1 MENDFLNDIADIHSH
16 VVSGVDDGSSSPEE
30 SIAMLRMAYDEGSRT
45 VFATPHYGAEN
56 GYDPD
61 AGVIRRNFDELVRL
75 AGEEVPGIRLFLG
88 TEWYCAD
95 DLPERIRAG
104 KAYTMNGTEYVLTE
118 FLEWGEHTEPGE
130 VMLRRLKKLRG
141 EGYRP
146 ILAHAERYRAI
157 QQDWD
162 LAKRIQDLDV
172 LIQVNAYD
180 LYLNQKAATK
190 DLAQW
195 LASERMISFIGS
207 DMHGLPPKRSPKIR
221 EGAEWL
227 LANTDPGYA
236 GQVLRGNAAQYL
248 RI

>member
-16 VVSGVDDGSSSPEE
+16 VVFSVDDGSSSPEE
-30 SIAMLRMAYDEGSRT
+30 SIAMLRMAYDEGIRT
-45 VFATPHYGAEN
+45 VFATPHYGKEN

-88 TEWYCAD
+88 TEWYCTD

-180 LYLNQKAATK
+180 LYLNPKAATR

-227 LANTDPGYA
+227 LTNTDPAYA
-236 GQVLRGNAAQYL
+236 GQVLRGNSAQYL

>member
-1 MENDFLNDIADIHSH
+1 MENDFLNDIVDTHSH

-30 SIAMLRMAYDEGSRT
+30 SIAMLRMAYDEGIRT

-118 FLEWGEHTEPGE
+118 FLEWGEHTEPGD
-130 VMLRRLKKLRG
+130 VMLRRLKKLHG

-195 LASERMISFIGS
+195 LATERMISFIGS

-227 LANTDPGYA
+227 LTNTDPAYA

>member
-16 VVSGVDDGSSSPEE
+16 VVFGVDDGSSSPEE
-30 SIAMLRMAYDEGSRT
+30 SIAMLRMAYDEGIRT

-227 LANTDPGYA
+227 LQNTDPAYA